1 MNPNLSKKRTVC
13 VAIAEMLGPAEPP
26 SGPEGGQLANTT
38 NPADATDFPEGRE
51 DPEQS
56 AELERQQDA

>member
-1 MNPNLSKKRTVC
+1 MKAKLSKKRTVC
-13 VAIAEMLGPAEPP
+13 VAIAEMLGQPEPP
-26 SGPEGGQLANTT
+26 SGREGDQLANPT
-38 NPADATDFPEGRE
+38 NPADAPDFPEGRE